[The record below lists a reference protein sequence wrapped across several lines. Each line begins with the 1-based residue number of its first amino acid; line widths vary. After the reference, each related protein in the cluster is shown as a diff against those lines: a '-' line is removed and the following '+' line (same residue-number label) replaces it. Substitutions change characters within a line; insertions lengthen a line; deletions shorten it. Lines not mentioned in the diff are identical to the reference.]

1 MFYRQFSAAAHR
13 ASSRYAAEQLEPV
26 VDGMVL
32 REPGSD
38 GSLTIISLMFSSVCV
53 VLFIKRFLPLL
64 LLLGSEEEEGLVLL

>member
-1 MFYRQFSAAAHR
+1 MASQRT
-13 ASSRYAAEQLEPV
+13 SSRYTEKQLEPV

-38 GSLTIISLMFSSVCV
+38 GSLTIMSLMFSSVCV
-53 VLFIKRFLPLL
+53 VLFIKRFPPIL

>member
-1 MFYRQFSAAAHR
+1 
-13 ASSRYAAEQLEPV
+13 
-26 VDGMVL
+26 MVL